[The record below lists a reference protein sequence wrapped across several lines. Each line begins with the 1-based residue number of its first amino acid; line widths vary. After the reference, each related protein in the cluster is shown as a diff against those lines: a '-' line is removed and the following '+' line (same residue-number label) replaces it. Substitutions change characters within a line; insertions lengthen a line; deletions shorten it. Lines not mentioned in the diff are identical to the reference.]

1 MQQVHMVSRQQE
13 VLAVVSLR
21 LVRGGQ
27 AEEEQNYAARGSI
40 LCSSEQFLGGEGGHW
55 GAG

>member
-1 MQQVHMVSRQQE
+1 MVSRQQE